1 MGGKVSFSEGG
12 VHFSCQRGLPPPS
25 AQFFSPVALI
35 SIKVLFQ
42 RGVFFLDMGGCWFW
56 PGGRRGEP
64 RPLSTGGY
72 MLNYCFGIYLQEL
85 HWDLRG
91 LDIHLIWSIR
101 GKTSPSRFNWPRN
114 YPLFSVQFISMV
126 FQATSEADLL
136 EASSEAEPLEACWE
150 DFLNILLVLPVVLP
164 DSWWVVTH
172 PLICPTVSPGLK
184 GLRLDSLTSLL
195 IIKYRGYEDHWF
207 VAVAIQ

>member
-1 MGGKVSFSEGG
+1 
-12 VHFSCQRGLPPPS
+12 
-25 AQFFSPVALI
+25 
-35 SIKVLFQ
+35 
-42 RGVFFLDMGGCWFW
+42 
-56 PGGRRGEP
+56 
-64 RPLSTGGY
+64 

-126 FQATSEADLL
+126 FQANSEADLL
-136 EASSEAEPLEACWE
+136 EASSEAEQLEAGWE

-172 PLICPTVSPGLK
+172 PDIPNRWTWSQRPEAGFSNHPFDYKIQRVWRSLICCCCDTIARLRHGLLYK
-184 GLRLDSLTSLL
+184 LSMGVMADEVTFKPCNYFSIGSCLPFSLPRQHQNPKPREPVWDKDLRILF
-195 IIKYRGYEDHWF
+195 IY
-207 VAVAIQ
+207 